1 MIVQPAKATRAAGA
15 DCEVAQAPPN
25 SKSWALECHTVL
37 LFLSHYEIKVYTFR
51 RDCPGFRVY
60 TFYPWLLQS
69 PGTQNPLPKKLTRDP
84 EVSVGHGRE
93 EKMYR
98 NSIHETQQNETAHC
112 RRNV

>member
-1 MIVQPAKATRAAGA
+1 MKSKFILSEGTALGLGSILFIPGYFKVQ
-15 DCEVAQAPPN
+15 
-25 SKSWALECHTVL
+25 
-37 LFLSHYEIKVYTFR
+37 
-51 RDCPGFRVY
+51 
-60 TFYPWLLQS
+60 QS